1 MVDTAEQPGS
11 VVRRL
16 ARRAQRGYA
25 HGADRPL
32 GGYVAVIGTY
42 SALLGLVSGVAR
54 ARGVRLPERVG
65 VGDTVLLCL
74 GTHKASRLLTKDAV
88 TSPLRAPFTRYQ
100 EPAGAG
106 EVNEEVREDGAVRH
120 AVGELFT
127 CPFCLSVWLATGFT
141 AGLVFA
147 PRLTRLALTVLTAVA
162 GSDTIQF
169 VYDSAKQRA

>member
-1 MVDTAEQPGS
+1 
-11 VVRRL
+11 
-16 ARRAQRGYA
+16 
-25 HGADRPL
+25 
-32 GGYVAVIGTY
+32 
-42 SALLGLVSGVAR
+42 
-54 ARGVRLPERVG
+54 LPERIG
-65 VGDTVLLCL
+65 AGDTVLLCL

-106 EVNEEVREDGAVRH
+106 EVNEEVRDDGMVRH

-147 PRLTRLALTVLTAVA
+147 PRLTRLVLTALTAVA

-169 VYDSAKQRA
+169 LYDSAKQRA